1 MGIKQSELRNYYKTI
16 FKGLKATPEG
26 RKTFTL
32 LKSDIQEYISD
43 YPEATLKCIIHKFGS
58 PHDIIRDNTSKVPIK
73 NLKKQR
79 NYGNLIVWGLVVAAA
94 VVVVVML
101 LCIIDGFITNSHP
114 LGL

>member
-1 MGIKQSELRNYYKTI
+1 MGIKQSELRNYYRTI
-16 FKGLKATPEG
+16 FKGLKTTPEG
-26 RKTFTL
+26 RQTFTL

-43 YPEATLKCIIHKFGS
+43 YPEVTLKCIIHKFGN
-58 PHDIIRDNTSKVPIK
+58 PHDIIQDNMSKVPVQD
-73 NLKKQR
+73 LKKHR
-79 NYGNLIVWGLVVAAA
+79 NYGKIIVWGLVVAAA